1 MQTSIIIPAYNE
13 ENGIGAVLKN
23 IAKLNIPGEIIIVE
37 DGSKDDTY
45 GAAVNAARE
54 LSDVKVI
61 RHEAN
66 RGYGAAIKT
75 GIRNAEY
82 DIIVICDADGTYPIE
97 DIPKLVDF
105 IKNHDYDMAVG
116 ARSFQSVSIIRRP
129 AKLLLNKIANY
140 LVEYK
145 IPDLNSGLRAFRKE
159 LALKYLPLLPNGFSL
174 TTTITLATISNNH
187 KVKFIPIEYNKR
199 TGRSKIRPVR
209 DTLNF
214 LQLIIR
220 MIVYF
225 NPLKVFLPVSIVLF
239 LIGGGLLGFNL
250 YTSGDVG
257 DSEVV
262 TLNTAILILMFGFLA
277 DLISRKA

>member
-13 ENGIGAVLKN
+13 ENAISGAIKD
-23 IAKLNIPGEIIIVE
+23 IANLNIPGEILIVD
-37 DGSKDDTY
+37 DGSRDSTY
-45 GAAVNAARE
+45 NNALSAARE
-54 LSDVKVI
+54 FSDIKII
-61 RHEAN
+61 RHEIN

-75 GIRNAEY
+75 GIRNAVH
-82 DIIVICDADGTYPIE
+82 DIIVICDADGTYPVE
-97 DIPKLVDF
+97 NIPKLVDY

-116 ARSFQSVSIIRRP
+116 ARSMQAVSIIRRP
-129 AKLLLNKIANY
+129 AKSLLNKLANY
-140 LVEYK
+140 LVEYE
-145 IPDLNSGLRAFRKE
+145 IPDLNSGLRAFRKDI
-159 LALKYLPLLPNGFSL
+159 ALKYLSLLPSGFSL
-174 TTTITLATISNNH
+174 TTTITLALISNNH
-187 KVKFIPIEYNKR
+187 RVKFVPIAYNKR
-199 TGRSKIRPVR
+199 TGQSKIRPVR

-225 NPLKVFLPVSIVLF
+225 NPLKVFLPVSIILF

-257 DSEVV
+257 DAEVV